1 MTKELIEY
9 AEQFLRLGYRIAQE
23 NALTFRDE
31 EYGQEH
37 LYISWQD
44 ADAELE
50 KAVEEMKKATLGQES
65 SQLELDFNC
74 SICNQIPCILEDQQ

>member
-1 MTKELIEY
+1 MSKELVHY

-44 ADAELE
+44 ADTELE
-50 KAVEEMKKATLGQES
+50 KAIEEMKKAALGQES
-65 SQLELDFNC
+65 GSQMEFDF
-74 SICNQIPCILEDQQ
+74 STKTGD

>member
-1 MTKELIEY
+1 MTKELVEY

-44 ADAELE
+44 ADTELE
-50 KAVEEMKKATLGQES
+50 KVIEEMKKATLGQES
-65 SQLELDFNC
+65 SQLEIDWGLPIYD
-74 SICNQIPCILEDQQ
+74 E